1 MGEAMVT
8 IRDATMNDAL
18 GRAQVHYRA
27 WNETYTGLVDQR
39 YLDSRSIE
47 KCLESG
53 KRFGLPYLVADDNG
67 QIVGFSYYRTCCD
80 EDLVAA
86 GEVMAIY
93 VLKSHQ
99 HQGVGRRLMESS
111 LEKLTHYSKVVVWV
125 LKQNLPAIRFYERMG
140 FQMDSTMK
148 SVRVMDKVVLEEI
161 RMVLTR

>member
-1 MGEAMVT
+1 
-8 IRDATMNDAL
+8 
-18 GRAQVHYRA
+18 
-27 WNETYTGLVDQR
+27 
-39 YLDSRSIE
+39 
-47 KCLESG
+47 
-53 KRFGLPYLVADDNG
+53 
-67 QIVGFSYYRTCCD
+67 
-80 EDLVAA
+80 
-86 GEVMAIY
+86 MAIY